1 MDYAG
6 LKSSVANWAA
16 RPDAATVDE
25 IPNFILFAEDSF
37 NHGMP
42 ERGIAPLRVREMI
55 ETATITMTDGAGSLP
70 GDYLQYITTRSM
82 ASTPRSLSY
91 ATGSYTDYAYADDAD
106 GLSNVFSI
114 AGVSGINVFPSSGSD
129 VNLSYYAKIPTLND
143 TTTTNWLLAKMPA
156 LYLHGALMHLGIFDR
171 DNELIQRSQALVASM
186 IDGLNITDALGSY
199 AKTGTRMRMVT
210 P

>member
-6 LKSSVANWAA
+6 LKASVSNWSA
-16 RPDAATVDE
+16 RSDTATVDE

-55 ETATITMTDGAGSLP
+55 DTATITMTNGAGSLP
-70 GDYLQYITTRSM
+70 GDYLQYVTARSM
-82 ASTPRSLSY
+82 ASTPRPLSY
-91 ATGSYTDYAYADDAD
+91 ATGSYTDYAYADGAA
-106 GLSNVFSI
+106 GLSNAFSI
-114 AGVSGINVFPSSGSD
+114 SGVSGINVFPSSGSD
-129 VNLSYYAKIPTLND
+129 VDLVYYAKIPTLSD
-143 TTTTNWLLAKMPA
+143 STTTNWLLAKMPA
-156 LYLHGALMHLGIFDR
+156 LYLHGALMHLGIFAK

-186 IDGLNITDALGSY
+186 IDGLNMTDTLGSY

>member
-6 LKSSVANWAA
+6 LKASVANWSA
-16 RPDAATVDE
+16 RSDTATVDE
-25 IPNFILFAEDSF
+25 ISNFILFAEDSF

-55 ETATITMTDGAGSLP
+55 KTATITMTNGAGSLP
-70 GDYLQYITTRSM
+70 VDYIQYITARSM
-82 ASTPRSLSY
+82 SSTPRSLSY
-91 ATGSYTDYAYADDAD
+91 ATGSYTDYAYADDAA
-106 GLSNVFSI
+106 GLSSVFSI

-129 VNLSYYAKIPTLND
+129 VNLSYYAKIPTLSD

-186 IDGLNITDALGSY
+186 IDGLNMTDALGSY